1 MRPNGYYVILGVSRG
16 ESEGNIRRAF
26 RELVRRYHP
35 DRAGPRAIRFFQEIV
50 AAYRV
55 LGDPSRRRVY
65 DEALSR
71 ARPWRV
77 VMPARAPEALEAGA
91 VPMPVAEL
99 AGTPEIRG
107 FFEALRDRI
116 ARRLGRE
123 TAGAEEGFEGFD
135 VQVVLSPEQAARGG
149 LALFRVPVYYLC
161 PACGGSGRE
170 GPFACARCE
179 GEGLEEQ
186 EEVVRLYIPP
196 RVADETLLEVP
207 VRGLGVHHVYLRFH
221 LRIGG

>member
-16 ESEGNIRRAF
+16 ESGGNIRRAF

-35 DRAGPRAIRFFQEIV
+35 DRAGPRAVRFFQEIV
-50 AAYRV
+50 EAYRV

-71 ARPWRV
+71 GGSRRV
-77 VMPARAPEALEAGA
+77 VMPGWVPEGVGA
-91 VPMPVAEL
+91 VALPVKVAEL
-99 AGTPEIRG
+99 AGAPEIRG

-116 ARRLGRE
+116 AKRLGRE
-123 TAGAEEGFEGFD
+123 SAAAEGFEGLD
-135 VQVVLSPEQAARGG
+135 LQIILSPEQAARGG
-149 LALFRVPVYYLC
+149 LALLRVPGYYLC

-170 GPFACARCE
+170 GCFPCSRCE
-179 GEGLEEQ
+179 GEGLDEQ

-221 LRIGG
+221 VRVRA